1 MKNVHLLPTDKPS
14 RLFDFM
20 TALVLT
26 DKVSPNDSGTNHHIY
41 ITSDEEIKE
50 GDWVYCNI
58 DNTIDI
64 ASDRTNYHRNEF
76 EKIILT
82 TDQDLIKDGVQ
93 AIDDKFL
100 EWFVKNPS
108 YEEIKAEYK
117 FIPHN
122 ITQDDFCITCD
133 SNGCNLDDKE
143 KYKYKIV
150 IPQEEPKQEIVGYK
164 LKPSIDRM
172 IVDGIL
178 KNAMPIWNDED
189 KSVYFIRG
197 HVAGSLVAKMKE
209 LQVLDLW
216 FTPIYEN
223 EEVKSDWVKE
233 HHLEYY
239 HKEGIMKPKKETLE
253 EAAEQFEYTD
263 GVYGFKQGAKWQA
276 ERMYS
281 EEEVKQIIDAT
292 LIEYSDFV
300 LADVPH
306 WFEQF
311 KKK

>member
-1 MKNVHLLPTDKPS
+1 MKNIHLLPTDKPS

-82 TDQDLIKDGVQ
+82 TDQDLIKNGVQ
-93 AIDDKFL
+93 PIDNEFL

-143 KYKYKIV
+143 KYKYKII
-150 IPQEEPKQEIVGYK
+150 IPQEEPKQE
-164 LKPSIDRM
+164 
-172 IVDGIL
+172 
-178 KNAMPIWNDED
+178 
-189 KSVYFIRG
+189 
-197 HVAGSLVAKMKE
+197 
-209 LQVLDLW
+209 
-216 FTPIYEN
+216 
-223 EEVKSDWVKE
+223 
-233 HHLEYY
+233 
-239 HKEGIMKPKKETLE
+239 TLE
-253 EAAEQFEYTD
+253 EFPVHNFMSIEPSNKKQQKELENNRARL
-263 GVYGFKQGAKWQA
+263 GVKNK
-276 ERMYS
+276 
-281 EEEVKQIIDAT
+281 EE
-292 LIEYSDFV
+292 DFV
-300 LADVPH
+300 LKCLLSFDWKREVILYEVEKVSFTGNMIDFRVRVKAPH
-306 WFEQF
+306 KIVDYCCSNPF
-311 KKK
+311 KETGWSLERPDFNSRAWEVWSQLNRYLKR